1 MLRLFVI
8 GSLVAVAAFRFTV
21 IQVATAKPSGMGKFG
36 PEGVPAAARI
46 FAAAPVC
53 IATNSVLVC
62 VLIEIPV
69 IGAFDRLAVHI
80 GIAPTTAIRIHYRF
94 RRATARSILLCVFR
108 IVVQRIRCNQ
118 AWHSTF
124 TSHKNTAILRADFSS
139 TRPAR
144 KTGRTDKDV
153 CFLLY
158 D

>member
-1 MLRLFVI
+1 M
-8 GSLVAVAAFRFTV
+8 S
-21 IQVATAKPSGMGKFG
+21 SGMGKFG

-94 RRATARSILLCVFR
+94 RRATAVGTLRHCRSFCSAATGSIRLYGLRFR
-108 IVVQRIRCNQ
+108 IVIQCFGRYKP
-118 AWHSTF
+118 WHSTF